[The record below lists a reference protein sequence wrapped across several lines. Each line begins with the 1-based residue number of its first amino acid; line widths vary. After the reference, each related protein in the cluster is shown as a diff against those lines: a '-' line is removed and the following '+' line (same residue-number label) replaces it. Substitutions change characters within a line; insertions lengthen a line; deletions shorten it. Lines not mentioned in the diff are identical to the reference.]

1 MKSRSNR
8 LPTISADDWGDES
21 WVVDCVCGVDFDD
34 GEEMVDCDECG
45 VWVHTRCSSYVKSE
59 NMFTCDKC
67 KSKKLRNE
75 SEETEVAQ
83 LLVELPTKTLCM
95 DNPYPMGGVN
105 QNLYQVLTEVP
116 IEKRVHVQGVP
127 GGDRELFSGV
137 SSIFSPELWKC
148 KGYVPKKFNHQY
160 REFPCWDE
168 NRDDDDDKDEKDIEN
183 HTSNGA
189 DALFSLS
196 KENAGVPAQ
205 VNGGGLLGMGPPSI
219 DTKTQELESY
229 EGRHNVSVVKK
240 ERSLMKPIVI
250 YSGSRKKDGS
260 KGFRDPNRK
269 KNVKPVEKEEDSK
282 KDRHPFESVTTTSSD
297 AKPSESN
304 EVKDLKVSKNDKQS
318 RRHESLRVDVQAE
331 DKSDDCLDNNKPS
344 SSGQPSENVDD
355 TRLDPLRE
363 AKQMEENDRNQ
374 ATPIAVISP
383 RTEAG
388 MASSSMQNSVETS
401 STKHEA
407 GHDIVDGANDNG
419 RSYSKSN
426 GTQSD
431 TNKLEKVDPPPN
443 VKLDKPAGPKPV
455 DNNHPEKT
463 SNSRKVSNSDPK
475 LDGSKTLIQDTRI
488 SKNPSSA
495 SLEPKNDTVSRKVQS
510 ADKNVPHNDSKAD
523 EPNEPHIQP
532 KGHKR
537 GSERPPEAQSRSH
550 GTVRSPSRASN
561 QRKVIASTVA
571 KSSAGKPSSSSSKPS
586 VPDKARDPDTD
597 SKRKKDNTSSDLPRN
612 GDASEKAKK
621 PAKDLPKS
629 SSMSAL
635 KSSHLSKS
643 SHAHVSKKN
652 STDIK
657 EPSVVSSSKT
667 SSVQKTAATPESG
680 DSANSELS
688 VRGDKIS
695 QLNRHLAPK
704 HHPPHVQPPAST
716 NTPAALSDE
725 ELALLLHQELNSS
738 PRVPRVPRMRNAG
751 SLPQLNSP
759 TSTSTL
765 LKRSSTSLGKDNGL
779 VSRKRN
785 KDSANNG
792 PSNSHEFDRA
802 KKVDR
807 SSSLPNSRKHDHG
820 KNGSAKAVHPP
831 GSTTASSGR
840 SSSTEHNQT
849 SDDETGAVTHRT
861 LPALLAEIMS
871 KGKRMTYE
879 ELCNEV
885 LPHWPNLR
893 KHNGERYA
901 YSSHSQAVL
910 DCLRNRSEWSRLIDR
925 GPKTNAG
932 RKRRKP
938 ESDTQNLESEDE
950 YSTDRNS
957 KEDTNDYPKGKRKA
971 RKQRRLQRR
980 VKDVRRR
987 RKAEVVSDDSDS
999 SSESSEESEFSDEEM
1014 QEGTSGPNEASASS
1028 DETGS

>member
-1 MKSRSNR
+1 MYIA
-8 LPTISADDWGDES
+8 LTI
-21 WVVDCVCGVDFDD
+21 
-34 GEEMVDCDECG
+34 
-45 VWVHTRCSSYVKSE
+45 
-59 NMFTCDKC
+59 
-67 KSKKLRNE
+67 L
-75 SEETEVAQ
+75 
-83 LLVELPTKTLCM
+83 
-95 DNPYPMGGVN
+95 
-105 QNLYQVLTEVP
+105 
-116 IEKRVHVQGVP
+116 
-127 GGDRELFSGV
+127 
-137 SSIFSPELWKC
+137 
-148 KGYVPKKFNHQY
+148 
-160 REFPCWDE
+160 
-168 NRDDDDDKDEKDIEN
+168 
-183 HTSNGA
+183 
-189 DALFSLS
+189 
-196 KENAGVPAQ
+196 
-205 VNGGGLLGMGPPSI
+205 
-219 DTKTQELESY
+219 DTAA
-229 EGRHNVSVVKK
+229 H
-240 ERSLMKPIVI
+240 
-250 YSGSRKKDGS
+250 
-260 KGFRDPNRK
+260 
-269 KNVKPVEKEEDSK
+269 DS
-282 KDRHPFESVTTTSSD
+282 
-297 AKPSESN
+297 
-304 EVKDLKVSKNDKQS
+304 
-318 RRHESLRVDVQAE
+318 
-331 DKSDDCLDNNKPS
+331 
-344 SSGQPSENVDD
+344 
-355 TRLDPLRE
+355 
-363 AKQMEENDRNQ
+363 
-374 ATPIAVISP
+374 
-383 RTEAG
+383 
-388 MASSSMQNSVETS
+388 
-401 STKHEA
+401 
-407 GHDIVDGANDNG
+407 VDGANDNG
-419 RSYSKSN
+419 RSLSKSN
-426 GTQSD
+426 GIRSD
-431 TNKLEKVDPPPN
+431 TNKREKVDPPPN
-443 VKLDKPAGPKPV
+443 VKLDTPSGPKPIE
-455 DNNHPEKT
+455 NHPPEKI
-463 SNSRKVSNSDPK
+463 SISRKLSNSDPK
-475 LDGSKTLIQDTRI
+475 LDGSKTLIRDTRI
-488 SKNPSSA
+488 SNKPSSA
-495 SLEPKNDTVSRKVQS
+495 SLELKNDTVSRKVQR
-510 ADKNVPHNDSKAD
+510 ADKNLQHSDSKAD
-523 EPNEPHIQP
+523 EPDEPPTQP

-550 GTVRSPSRASN
+550 GTATSPSRASN

-571 KSSAGKPSSSSSKPS
+571 KSSAGKPSSNSSKPS
-586 VPDKARDPDTD
+586 VPDKARDPETD
-597 SKRKKDNTSSDLPRN
+597 SKRKKDNTSTYLPAN
-612 GDASEKAKK
+612 GDASEKAKR

-629 SSMSAL
+629 SSMSAM

-704 HHPPHVQPPAST
+704 HHPPHVQPPGST

-765 LKRSSTSLGKDNGL
+765 LKRSSTSVGKDNGL

-792 PSNSHEFDRA
+792 PSSSREFDRA

-807 SSSLPNSRKHDHG
+807 SSSLPNSRRDDHG
-820 KNGSAKAVHPP
+820 KNGSAKVVHPP

-938 ESDTQNLESEDE
+938 ESDTQNIESEDD
-950 YSTDRNS
+950 YSTDINS

-971 RKQRRLQRR
+971 RKQRRLRR
-980 VKDVRRR
+980 GIKDVRRR
-987 RKAEVVSDDSDS
+987 RKAEVVSDDTDS
-999 SSESSEESEFSDEEM
+999 SSESSEESESSDEEM
-1014 QEGTSGPNEASASS
+1014 QEEGTSGPNEASASS